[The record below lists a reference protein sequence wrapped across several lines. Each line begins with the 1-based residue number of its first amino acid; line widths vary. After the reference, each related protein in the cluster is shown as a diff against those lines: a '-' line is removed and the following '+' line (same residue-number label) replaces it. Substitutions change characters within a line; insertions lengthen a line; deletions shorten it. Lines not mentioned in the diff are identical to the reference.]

1 MTVKE
6 LSEKTGKSQAAIYN
20 LARKLGPLLPSL
32 FFNREDFYF
41 SPPVGEV

>member
-20 LARKLGPLLPSL
+20 LARKLGRLPTEKEILSQKSG
-32 FFNREDFYF
+32 RPQKYK
-41 SPPVGEV
+41 